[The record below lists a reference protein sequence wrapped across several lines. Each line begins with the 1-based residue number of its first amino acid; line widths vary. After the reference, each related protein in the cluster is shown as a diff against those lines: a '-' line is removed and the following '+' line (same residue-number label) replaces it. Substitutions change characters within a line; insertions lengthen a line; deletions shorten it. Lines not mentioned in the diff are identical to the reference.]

1 MAVTLTAFRAKLD
14 NRLWG
19 TNSPIARD
27 VTVYNIASSQVDDY
41 GDTYITYDSG
51 TSVKAIPYN
60 KFTYQRDHL
69 QWGELQAGQTEMVFK
84 YDTIISNSSVV
95 VDTNGTTT
103 SYEVQDIEPFPYG
116 SGSVAQVARLQ
127 EKL

>member
-27 VTVYNIASSQVDDY
+27 VTVYNIASSQTDDY
-41 GDTYITYDSG
+41 GDEYFTMDSG

-69 QWGELQAGQTEMVFK
+69 KWGELQAGQTEMVFK
-84 YDTIISNSSVV
+84 YDTSLSNSSII
-95 VDTNGTTT
+95 VDATSTTT

-116 SGSVAQVARLQ
+116 DGSVAQVARLR
-127 EKL
+127 EIL